1 VSRAALHPMPGAAGN
16 AGSGRRRGLRHPHP
30 RGGVAGR
37 QPASRRRWPLSG
49 DHHEANQAFPTA
61 LALQALYALDG
72 SEARHRALRRG
83 VAWLIEHQRR
93 DGSWPA
99 QPMMLRPTPHVMRTW
114 ELSDWRESVILDQL
128 DQPDANDPTTLP
140 AQWQPIIDVV
150 AAVARGDHAAPGE
163 PTELLDELADSDD
176 WAALAGVLARIL
188 NGDRDRE
195 QLLGGLD
202 AIDTTIVT
210 AVLDQ
215 PDTTRQDD
223 DRPAAN
229 AVTQHATEGRHLERP
244 HR

>member
-1 VSRAALHPMPGAAGN
+1 
-16 AGSGRRRGLRHPHP
+16 
-30 RGGVAGR
+30 VAGR